1 MGLSLSKYWQLG
13 KTAQCYILFAL
24 LARAFFEVIM
34 TNKDFVNVKIK
45 DRFHKDYEL
54 TDSEIKFA
62 LFCTYFVI
70 LGGLFGLFYWMLQ
83 IATRWVMQLHK
94 LVENGYERAYCNML
108 NNIEMQDAKEEW
120 IESRA
125 EELIKNF
132 GNDNDWQIIELLKIK
147 LESKSIDDDIYN
159 QFIVDICYSQAR
171 FEYNNQTY

>member
-1 MGLSLSKYWQLG
+1 
-13 KTAQCYILFAL
+13 
-24 LARAFFEVIM
+24 
-34 TNKDFVNVKIK
+34 
-45 DRFHKDYEL
+45 
-54 TDSEIKFA
+54 
-62 LFCTYFVI
+62 
-70 LGGLFGLFYWMLQ
+70 
-83 IATRWVMQLHK
+83 MQLHK
-94 LVENGYERAYCNML
+94 LVENGYESTYCNML

-171 FEYNNQTY
+171 FEYNNQSY

>member
-1 MGLSLSKYWQLG
+1 
-13 KTAQCYILFAL
+13 
-24 LARAFFEVIM
+24 
-34 TNKDFVNVKIK
+34 
-45 DRFHKDYEL
+45 
-54 TDSEIKFA
+54 
-62 LFCTYFVI
+62 
-70 LGGLFGLFYWMLQ
+70 
-83 IATRWVMQLHK
+83 MQLHK

-108 NNIEMQDAKEEW
+108 NNIEMQDAKDEL